1 MIEVRR
7 KEGEPANAL
16 LFRFSKR
23 VKRSGILKEANK
35 RRFYHRITNSRH
47 RKLSAL
53 HREGRRK
60 EVERLRKLGL
70 L

>member
-1 MIEVRR
+1 MIEVKK
-7 KEGEPANAL
+7 KEGESANAL

-23 VKRSGILKEANK
+23 VKRSGVLREANK
-35 RRFYHRITNSRH
+35 RRFRDRTANR
-47 RKLSAL
+47 RKRRLSAI
-53 HREGRRK
+53 HRETKRK